1 MYGELPSFLETAAPT
16 ARTFPPSWRDAAIRM
31 LYDREAGG
39 VRCQGCGQLHR
50 RPAELR
56 RLQGD
61 HIVAYS
67 RGGLTVW
74 ANLQLLCPACNL
86 RKQARPMADIA
97 ITAAQPRGRATPA
110 GRSLGDAGET

>member
-1 MYGELPSFLETAAPT
+1 MHGELPAFLETAAPT
-16 ARTFPPSWRDAAIRM
+16 ARTFPASWRDAAIRR
-31 LYDREAGG
+31 LYDRQAGG
-39 VRCQGCGQLHR
+39 VRCQGCGLLHR

-86 RKQARPMADIA
+86 SKQAKPIAGIA
-97 ITAAQPRGRATPA
+97 IPAAKPA
-110 GRSLGDAGET
+110 PP